1 MTRSRS
7 GPTTRRSTVPEPG
20 PDLADEHLSWPVLS
34 TRDLHRDS
42 WVVAL
47 REDVVQRP
55 GHPEETFG
63 RLVVE
68 HPGAVIVLAVDEQ
81 ERVCCLRQY
90 RHAGGGVF
98 VELPAGLRDKD
109 GEDPQLTAAREL
121 QEEAELRAGH
131 WRHLVTLY
139 PSAGLTDELHHLY
152 LATGLTHAGRGDFEL
167 HAEEAE
173 MEQVWVPVEELLEAV
188 LDGRVRE
195 GPLAAAV
202 LAYDA
207 LKRRGR
213 L

>member
-1 MTRSRS
+1 
-7 GPTTRRSTVPEPG
+7 V
-20 PDLADEHLSWPVLS
+20 PDLADEHQSWPVRE
-34 TRDLHRDS
+34 TRDLHRDD

-55 GHPEETFG
+55 DHDETFR

-68 HPGAVIVLAVDEQ
+68 HPGAVIVLAVDAE

-90 RHAGGGVF
+90 RHAGRRLF
-98 VELPAGLRDKD
+98 VELPAGLCDQRD
-109 GEDPQLTAAREL
+109 EDPQLTAAREL
-121 QEEAELRAGH
+121 REEAEVQADR
-131 WRHLVTLY
+131 WRPLVTLY
-139 PSAGLTDELHHLY
+139 PSAGLTDELHHIF
-152 LATGLTHAGRGDFEL
+152 LATGLSHADRGDFEL
-167 HAEEAE
+167 RAEEAE
-173 MEQVWVPVEELLEAV
+173 MEQLWVPFEELLEAV

-202 LAYDA
+202 LAYEV

>member
-1 MTRSRS
+1 
-7 GPTTRRSTVPEPG
+7 VPEPAPG
-20 PDLADEHLSWPVLS
+20 PADEHLSWPVLG
-34 TRDLHRDS
+34 TRDLHRDD

-47 REDVVQRP
+47 REDTVQRP
-55 GHPEETFG
+55 GHPDETFG

-68 HPGAVIVLAVDEQ
+68 HPGAVIVLAIDED

-90 RHAGGGVF
+90 RHAGGGIF
-98 VELPAGLRDKD
+98 VELPAGLCDKD
-109 GEDPQLTAAREL
+109 GEDPQVTAAREL
-121 QEEAELRAGH
+121 QEEAELRAEH

-173 MEQVWVPVEELLEAV
+173 MEQLWVPVDELLEAV

-202 LAYDA
+202 LTYDA
-207 LKRRGR
+207 LKRRGG